1 MACSGHSSIAPA
13 VPIAHTHANVLAAK
27 DPRRSR
33 AARLGQDLGN
43 RLERASTEQTPG
55 VAAPV
60 VEPVTRVRPAPRYKV
75 FVHNDPVTPML
86 FVVDVLR
93 GIFGLDGKRAA
104 AVMLEAHTSGI
115 AFVVALTLEQAEFR
129 VEQAH
134 LRARAARY
142 PLTFTYE
149 PE

>member
-1 MACSGHSSIAPA
+1 MSATSASG
-13 VPIAHTHANVLAAK
+13 
-27 DPRRSR
+27 DP
-33 AARLGQDLGN
+33 
-43 RLERASTEQTPG
+43 TPG
-55 VAAPV
+55 VASPV
-60 VEPVTRVRPAPRYKV
+60 AEPVTRVRPAPRYKV
-75 FVHNDPVTPML
+75 FVHNDEITPMM
-86 FVVDVLR
+86 FVVDILR

-104 AVMLEAHTSGI
+104 AVMLEAHTTGV

-134 LRARAARY
+134 QRARSARF